1 MTNHILASALGL
13 TLLLT
18 PAAAATA
25 VVTRQA
31 SVPSEIAILRGCIDP
46 NLESLRAGYVG
57 APAPLAAQERAEL
70 ATAQQNSP
78 SLSEL
83 RGGGLSDKE
92 LTWLLIGAAVVLLII
107 LI

>member
-1 MTNHILASALGL
+1 MMNTVLTSALGL

-25 VVTRQA
+25 VATRQ
-31 SVPSEIAILRGCIDP
+31 SSLPFEIASLRGHTDP
-46 NLESLRAGYVG
+46 TLDSMRAGYVG
-57 APAPLAAQERAEL
+57 APAPLAAQERADL
-70 ATAQQNSP
+70 ATAQQNSA

-92 LTWLLIGAAVVLLII
+92 LTWLAIGAAVVLLII